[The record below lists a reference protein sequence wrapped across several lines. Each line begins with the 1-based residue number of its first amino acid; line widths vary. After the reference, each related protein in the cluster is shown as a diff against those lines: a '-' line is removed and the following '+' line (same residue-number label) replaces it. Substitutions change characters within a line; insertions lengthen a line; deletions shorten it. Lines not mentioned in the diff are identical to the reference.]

1 MSGNPMQR
9 SLAERAVEALGGVG
23 VLRGDGVPPTAEAP
37 AGAGP
42 SPTRPGADAPAP
54 AGGTPAAPTV
64 ITRATLLGAHGYT
77 LEAERS
83 RCSEEMTV
91 VQQQVMRTLQSLPTS
106 RERNRRLVL
115 VTSSRPG
122 EGKSFTSLNLS
133 ISLARS
139 SGASVLLVDAD
150 GKLASLSHLLGV
162 AEERGLWALAS
173 TPNLPA
179 AQLARPTEI
188 ETLSFLPF
196 GAPPTVAAT
205 EAPGNA
211 LAAAL
216 LRIADAFPRHVI
228 VVDTPPVLSIS
239 EASILAP
246 VVGQVLL
253 VVQAEITQR
262 SEVEAALDML
272 DACPTLQLVLN
283 QSRVSSP
290 GSFGAYGYAYGY
302 KYKGAYLKK

>member
-1 MSGNPMQR
+1 MSESPATR

-23 VLRGDGVPPTAEAP
+23 VLRGTAPPP
-37 AGAGP
+37 PP
-42 SPTRPGADAPAP
+42 SLPSQDQRADAPP
-54 AGGTPAAPTV
+54 GPKPGV
-64 ITRATLLGAHGYT
+64 ISCATLLAAHGFT
-77 LEAERS
+77 LEPERS

-106 RERNRRLVL
+106 RERNRRLIL

-139 SGASVLLVDAD
+139 SGSSVLLVDAD
-150 GKLASLSHLLGV
+150 GKVQSLSHLLGV
-162 AEERGLWALAS
+162 EQERGLWALAS

-179 AQLARPTEI
+179 AQLARPTEL
-188 ETLSFLPF
+188 ENLSFLPF
-196 GAPPTVAAT
+196 GAPPTVAAS
-205 EAPGNA
+205 EPPGSA
-211 LAAAL
+211 LATAL

-239 EASILAP
+239 EASVLAP

-272 DACPTLQLVLN
+272 EACPTLQLVLN
-283 QSRVSSP
+283 QTRVSSP
-290 GSFGAYGYAYGY
+290 GSFGAYGYEYGY
-302 KYKGAYLKK
+302 KYKRAYLKK

>member
-1 MSGNPMQR
+1 MSESAAPR

-23 VLRGDGVPPTAEAP
+23 VLRGGPPPSSAPP
-37 AGAGP
+37 AGEGGAAARPPAGP
-42 SPTRPGADAPAP
+42 AVISREALLAADAF
-54 AGGTPAAPTV
+54 
-64 ITRATLLGAHGYT
+64 T
-77 LEAERS
+77 LEPERT

-91 VQQQVMRTLQSLPTS
+91 VQQQVLRTLQGLPTS

-139 SGASVLLVDAD
+139 SGSQVLLVDAD
-150 GKLASLSHLLGV
+150 GKLQSLSHRLGV
-162 AEERGLWALAS
+162 DQERGLWALAM
-173 TPNLPA
+173 TPGLSPTG
-179 AQLARPTEI
+179 LARPTAVENV
-188 ETLSFLPF
+188 SFLPY
-196 GAPPTVAAT
+196 GAPPSVAAS
-205 EAPGNA
+205 EPPGSA

-239 EASILAP
+239 EASVLAP

-253 VVQAEITQR
+253 VVQAEVTQR

-272 DACPTLQLVLN
+272 EACPTIQLVLN
-283 QSRVSSP
+283 QARVSSP